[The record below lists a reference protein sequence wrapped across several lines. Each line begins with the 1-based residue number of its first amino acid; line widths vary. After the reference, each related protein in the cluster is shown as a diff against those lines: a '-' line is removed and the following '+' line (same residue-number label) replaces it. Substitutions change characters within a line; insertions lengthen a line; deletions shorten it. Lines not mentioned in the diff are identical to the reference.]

1 MKNKKIEE
9 IIKKLYIPANDSHK
23 GKNGRLLIIGG
34 SHLFHAASLWALK
47 VASRIVDLVHY
58 SSIEENNKIV
68 QGLKEEFR
76 DGIVVSRSE
85 IESYIE
91 EDDCILIGPG
101 MLRAENSKLKTPAS
115 AEASAGRQNLKLQL
129 KIQKLED
136 ILKLKDEGMQTYYL
150 TKYLL
155 QKYPKKKWT
164 IDAGALQ
171 MIDPEDI
178 PENSILTPHK
188 KELDLLKAKI
198 PSFAKASTGKQNS
211 KEDIKYF
218 ADKYNCI
225 ILLKGK
231 EDMVASKDKMEVIQG
246 GNAGMTKG
254 GTGDVLA
261 GLVAAL
267 YCKNDAFVSAIT
279 ASYINKQAGEE
290 LYKKMGLW
298 FNASDLAD
306 QIPMTMKRLLL
317 D

>member
-101 MLRAENSKLKTPAS
+101 MLRAENS
-115 AEASAGRQNLKLQL
+115 KLQL